1 MQFFAVFLFV
11 RFLNNFAM
19 RVRTRTRLISKTL
32 TWDTSRCQMSL
43 LLLSIC
49 CCCCCWCCFIAVATF
64 NGPCNVQWQAAAT
77 NCTWHDN
84 WNAINRPSAI
94 KATITKSPSR
104 QVNKV
109 TQVLMGEGSR
119 AFIIVFKC
127 FEVCFV
133 FVFDLVTG
141 TPEKSLGNS
150 CGNLPACNTPNMLLI

>member
-49 CCCCCWCCFIAVATF
+49 CRGVVLLQLQPSMGRATCYDKRQRQTALGMTIEMQLTGQAQLRRQLPSHHVAK
-64 NGPCNVQWQAAAT
+64 
-77 NCTWHDN
+77 
-84 WNAINRPSAI
+84 S
-94 KATITKSPSR
+94 TKSPKSW
-104 QVNKV
+104 K
-109 TQVLMGEGSR
+109 GERGR
-119 AFIIVFKC
+119 VAFIIVFKC

-150 CGNLPACNTPNMLLI
+150 CGTLPACNTPNMLLI